1 MLVGH
6 GAGGGGTARD
16 VGGPG
21 AQQGPIRPM
30 GPTGAELRH
39 RTALRRPDDAVGLG
53 GDQALVVEAEEHEG
67 LDKLCLDGRRAHRQN
82 GLAWEDGR
90 PLRNGPNIAGKGKS
104 AQIFQNSSEKQPFD
118 RRYAMSSSSK
128 HRFSIYSTTWARPA
142 AMAKPPRS
150 GTER

>member
-104 AQIFQNSSEKQPFD
+104 AQIFQKLLGKT
-118 RRYAMSSSSK
+118 AL
-128 HRFSIYSTTWARPA
+128 
-142 AMAKPPRS
+142 
-150 GTER
+150 